1 MPEELNN
8 DEPSLESFNEP
19 AKPAPATP
27 ADDGKKASETDPAPA
42 DDGKKAAE
50 PTPQPKA
57 DDKKDEPKP
66 EDDGK
71 KTEEDVYAA
80 LDSMSAEGVEIDKD
94 VLKSFKDLAKQN
106 NISADAA
113 KSIMQL
119 QLDLAKK
126 QADAFQNLQKSW
138 EDAAKV
144 VYGDN
149 LKNVETNCSRVLA
162 ELDKEGKFKELL
174 ALVGAEKH
182 PATLGFL
189 KAVGDKM
196 LEKPAVNPN
205 ATVSGDEHEPELE
218 DFN

>member
-19 AKPAPATP
+19 AQPAPAST
-27 ADDGKKASETDPAPA
+27 DDGKKASETDPAPT

-50 PTPQPKA
+50 PTAEPKA
-57 DDKKDEPKP
+57 DDKKD
-66 EDDGK
+66 DGK
-71 KTEEDVYAA
+71 VADTGKKNDEDIYSFI
-80 LDSMSAEGVEIDKD
+80 DSMSAEGIKQDPEAVKQFKEI
-94 VLKSFKDLAKQN
+94 AKAN
-106 NISADAA
+106 NLTPEAA
-113 KSIMQL
+113 KAIAEFQL
-119 QLDLAKK
+119 NAAKK
-126 QADAFQNLQKSW
+126 QADAFKDLQKSW

-144 VYGDN
+144 VYGEN